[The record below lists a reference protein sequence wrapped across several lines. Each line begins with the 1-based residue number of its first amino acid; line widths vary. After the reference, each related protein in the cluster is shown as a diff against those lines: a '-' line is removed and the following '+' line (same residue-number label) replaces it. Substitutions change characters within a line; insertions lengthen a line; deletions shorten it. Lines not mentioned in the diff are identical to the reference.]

1 MNWTNMVGKFSLFFI
16 VLLCTIVIE
25 WAISNQFDFP
35 FHTHQN
41 KKFIVSHDWKSIQFI
56 FVHFIWH
63 YFHFPAASEW
73 EIIGTFFKKKY
84 THRHVWTYW
93 TIHPP
98 VYFINKKKP
107 SLLCCFYEK
116 KAALYC
122 PIKKKKSKVCTLHTL
137 FLHMLQNW
145 TIKCFKHKYT
155 CSHFKL
161 DIAVNCSILSNLEM
175 KMKSQ
180 QDESSEKKRRKKER
194 SWKWYAEKYTKCLI
208 YWIL

>member
-1 MNWTNMVGKFSLFFI
+1 MNWTNKVGKFSLFFI

-122 PIKKKKSKVCTLHTL
+122 PIKKKRVKCAHCTH
-137 FLHMLQNW
+137 
-145 TIKCFKHKYT
+145 CSYT
-155 CSHFKL
+155 CYKTGQL
-161 DIAVNCSILSNLEM
+161 NALNINTLVPILS
-175 KMKSQ
+175 
-180 QDESSEKKRRKKER
+180 
-194 SWKWYAEKYTKCLI
+194 LI
-208 YWIL
+208 SLSTVPF